1 MITILKQIAQQ
12 FRRKTIERC
21 SEILKLSNNINY
33 DNLTCHYKGKMY
45 LKKSIKILIMHLLFS
60 RKLGMIMLKKHNK
73 IKMSQ
78 MSKNVH
84 YKTFKCFTRDDMVLL
99 YCLLIILQIYLRLNI
114 KKLMEM
120 ESKYELLNKCF
131 KDCQ

>member
-1 MITILKQIAQQ
+1 
-12 FRRKTIERC
+12 
-21 SEILKLSNNINY
+21 
-33 DNLTCHYKGKMY
+33 
-45 LKKSIKILIMHLLFS
+45 
-60 RKLGMIMLKKHNK
+60 
-73 IKMSQ
+73 MSQ

-84 YKTFKCFTRDDMVLL
+84 YTTFECFTRDDIVLL
-99 YCLLIILQIYLRLNI
+99 YCLLIIVQIYLRLNV